1 MTDDQCLPWVRESER
16 SAFTKKGKEQVD
28 SFVGTARTGAAASP
42 IGSDAGSVAEFVCEE
57 DVRQAVKLGRTIV
70 IGERTIITPAA
81 RDLAS
86 AHRVFVSATWPR

>member
-1 MTDDQCLPWVRESER
+1 LDAGTMTR
-16 SAFTKKGKEQVD
+16 QVD
-28 SFVGTARTGAAASP
+28 AFVGTPRTGASAAQP
-42 IGSDAGSVAEFVCEE
+42 ESDAGSVAEFVCEE

-70 IGERTIITPAA
+70 VGERTIITPAA